1 MAWSMDTTI
10 QRMGTGGNGRS
21 RSFVRVENCL
31 VPSCHQEITELYLR
45 LSAPLLGDLL
55 VEDLGSL
62 PPGEVVRA
70 DVAHQ

>member
-21 RSFVRVENCL
+21 RSLVRVENCL

-45 LSAPLLGDLL
+45 LSAPLLGDL